1 MSDQKRTAFAM
12 QALGFADLFNIKVG
26 DTKVNGHRVELSAP
40 EGPST
45 GGGKQS
51 VQHVKLIAEGGA
63 VLAVAGSAD
72 QMEKSAEIRTYEYIA
87 ELHAQRFKGAKFP
100 VDKVQYQVLVARMK
114 AFFGEQGLHIVMLD
128 APRSITAPTARVPK
142 AGSSPATMIGI
153 FVAVAAVI
161 AGVLFFLLRTKHG
174 G

>member
-1 MSDQKRTAFAM
+1 MSDPKHTAFAM

-26 DTKVNGHRVELSAP
+26 DFKVNGHRVELSAP

-51 VQHVKLIAEGGA
+51 VQHVKLVGEGGV
-63 VLAVAGSAD
+63 VLSVAGSAD
-72 QMEKSAEIRTYEYIA
+72 QIEKNAEIRTYEYLA
-87 ELHAQRFKGAKFP
+87 ELHAQRFKGAKIP
-100 VDKVQYQVLVARMK
+100 IDRVQYLALVARMK
-114 AFFGEQGLHIVMLD
+114 AFFAEQGLHVVMIEP
-128 APRSITAPTARVPK
+128 PRSITAPTARVPK
-142 AGSSPATMIGI
+142 VGMSPGAIIGI

-161 AGVLFFLLRTKHG
+161 AGAMFFVLRSKHG